1 MLIYF
6 GEKDKVLAPGVTEKA
21 NMFYE
26 HFKAD
31 IKYVRNQ
38 DRNHSFPT
46 DLEELCPNDK
56 DGEASLKTPEYKA
69 RRKVEPD
76 HQRFPYINNS
86 GQDTAGMVLNYLY
99 PALKQRDHDWRS
111 RGTLSS
117 FN

>member
-31 IKYVRNQ
+31 LKYVRNP

-46 DLEELCPNDK
+46 DLPELCPKVKSDPN
-56 DGEASLKTPEYKA
+56 GEASLKTPAYKA
-69 RRKVEPD
+69 RKKVDPD

-99 PALKQRDHDWRS
+99 PDLK
-111 RGTLSS
+111 
-117 FN
+117 